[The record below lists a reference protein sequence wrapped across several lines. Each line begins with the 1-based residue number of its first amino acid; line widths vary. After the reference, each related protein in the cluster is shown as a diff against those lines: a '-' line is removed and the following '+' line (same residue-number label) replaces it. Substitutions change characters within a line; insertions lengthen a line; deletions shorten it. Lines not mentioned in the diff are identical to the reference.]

1 MIDVFREEKKYVCN
15 LLEASYVKNTLM
27 GVMSG
32 DPFQGYRPY
41 LVRSLYFDS
50 YKDVDYREKEDG
62 LSERKK
68 VRLRVYSP
76 DAKKAKLELKQK
88 SGCMQR
94 KQSLSVSREH
104 AIELINGNY
113 GVLKEYEDDFAVYMH
128 NLMKTEFY
136 IPKTVVEYDR
146 VAFTA
151 PINNIRLTVDSGV
164 RANEGYFNIFD
175 KALTLYPVM
184 DPAKVILEV
193 KYNKFLLSYIKE
205 ALRCVDK
212 IESSAS
218 KYVMARGIG
227 QGGE

>member
-15 LLEASYVKNTLM
+15 LLEATYIKNTLT
-27 GVMSG
+27 GVLSG
-32 DPFQGYRPY
+32 DPFQGYKPY

-50 YKDVDYREKEDG
+50 YRDTDYKEKEDG

-94 KQSLSVSREH
+94 KQSLTITREH
-104 AIELINGNY
+104 AMELIAGNTE
-113 GVLKEYEDDFAVYMH
+113 VLREYPDAFAEHMY
-128 NLMKTEFY
+128 NLMKTEMY

-151 PINNIRLTVDSGV
+151 PINNIRLTIDSGV

-175 KALTLYPVM
+175 KELSLYPVM

-193 KYNKFLLSYIKE
+193 KYNKFLLSYIKD

-212 IESSAS
+212 IEASAS